1 MNQDELIQ
9 LGDLNLAE
17 SHREISRWNPNTDM
31 AEQGG
36 ILFVCGA
43 NTFPAVNFVIRVGR
57 QLKSSPDKLISQA
70 KEFFGNRKRSFTII
84 VRAHIDQDL
93 LDQCKELKLYQ
104 ISNSP
109 GMFIEGVLADKPL
122 PDGVTLQHVT
132 DKAMV
137 NDFAEVV
144 ALSYTTLGMPE
155 EVGRSMFGDP
165 SAFLVPHLYA
175 VVAYWNNKP
184 VSCALALMSHSIAGI
199 YYVGTVEAARGMGL
213 AEQSTRAV
221 GNAAFKLGARCVI
234 LQASIYGEPV
244 YKRMGYREFTRYPWF
259 MCPSR

>member
-1 MNQDELIQ
+1 MNQDEL
-9 LGDLNLAE
+9 LHLSDLNLAE
-17 SHREISRWNPNTDM
+17 FHREISRWNPNTDI

-43 NTFPAVNFVIRVGR
+43 NTFPAINFVIRVGR
-57 QLKSSPDKLISQA
+57 RPQSPPDRLIFQA
-70 KEFFGNRKRSFTII
+70 KEFFAKRKRSFTII
-84 VRAHIDQDL
+84 VRAHIDKDL
-93 LDQCKELKLYQ
+93 LDKCKELKLYE

-109 GMFIEGVLADKPL
+109 GMFIKGVLEDRPL

-132 DKAMV
+132 NMAMV

-144 ALSYTTLGMPE
+144 ALSYTRLGLPE
-155 EVGRSMFGDP
+155 QAGRSVFSDP

-175 VVAYWNNKP
+175 VVAYQDNKP
-184 VSCALALMSHSIAGI
+184 ASCALALMSHSIAGI

-213 AEQSTRAV
+213 AEHCTRAV

-244 YKRMGYREFTRYPWF
+244 YKRMGYQEFTRYPWF
-259 MCPSR
+259 VCLSR